1 MDKETLIRLA
11 QPLATFSLA
20 LSIISVPFLSVK
32 AYNESTRVSG
42 AVTTYQ
48 HHGSDSSNPLYVVIC
63 TSQNTYRKPYCK

>member
-48 HHGSDSSNPLYVVIC
+48 HHGRDENNPIYVVIC
-63 TSQNTYRKPYCK
+63 NYQNMYRKPPCY